1 MIDTDKYE
9 GHTEGPWELI
19 EREGTGLFNLV
30 MWRREEKKAV
40 AYAYNSGKYTYEYPN
55 AQLIADAPLL
65 LEEVKRLR
73 AEHERAVA
81 ILRHHQMTSPGAVG
95 VKSSCGIAS
104 ACRLILN
111 ILEGKAE

>member
-30 MWRREEKKAV
+30 MWRREEKKPV

-55 AQLIADAPLL
+55 AQLMADAPLL
-65 LEEVKRLR
+65 LAEVNRLR
-73 AEHERAVA
+73 E
-81 ILRHHQMTSPGAVG
+81 
-95 VKSSCGIAS
+95 
-104 ACRLILN
+104 RLIRAYDWV
-111 ILEGKAE
+111 EKVVHGDDSVMADYTEYVCGDEEE

>member
-30 MWRREEKKAV
+30 MWRREEKKPV

-55 AQLIADAPLL
+55 AQLMADAPLL
-65 LEEVKRLR
+65 LAEVKRKTAL
-73 AEHERAVA
+73 ADALWDFIEANIPHLIHQATDVWNNHNEEA
-81 ILRHHQMTSPGAVG
+81 I
-95 VKSSCGIAS
+95 
-104 ACRLILN
+104 
-111 ILEGKAE
+111 E